1 MFLLVKFLKPLKYNK
16 MDLCIQPPDQNS
28 RFSRSN
34 LKDDLHHVLSLIIFF
49 RPLDK
54 PLVFLKHGRCQCF
67 PSKVPQIPLQIGK
80 CKSWMSHLDGY
91 GQAFYNLIKR
101 FQLVRSVFYV
111 WCRSLHTSFVF
122 VSINL
127 TCDHLLSLMPK
138 QCRITNRWFG
148 IFLTNP
154 ANSSTLSV
162 LQHATHQGVKRFIA
176 SRSWDKCLL
185 VILDLFM
192 ELLAN
197 FFYNDGDVGDD
208 DDGDDS
214 AVG

>member
-16 MDLCIQPPDQNS
+16 MDSFHKASWS
-28 RFSRSN
+28 RFKIFEVKPQRRSLPSAIN
-34 LKDDLHHVLSLIIFF
+34 DYLLS
-49 RPLDK
+49 PLDK
-54 PLVFLKHGRCQCF
+54 PLFFLKHGSWQCF

-127 TCDHLLSLMPK
+127 SCDHLLSLMPN
-138 QCRITNRWFG
+138 QCRITN
-148 IFLTNP
+148 
-154 ANSSTLSV
+154 
-162 LQHATHQGVKRFIA
+162 
-176 SRSWDKCLL
+176 C
-185 VILDLFM
+185 
-192 ELLAN
+192 
-197 FFYNDGDVGDD
+197 
-208 DDGDDS
+208 DS
-214 AVG
+214 AFPKPIQQIFPPSPYCNMQLTKVLKGSLLQDLEINVCWSYSICLWSC